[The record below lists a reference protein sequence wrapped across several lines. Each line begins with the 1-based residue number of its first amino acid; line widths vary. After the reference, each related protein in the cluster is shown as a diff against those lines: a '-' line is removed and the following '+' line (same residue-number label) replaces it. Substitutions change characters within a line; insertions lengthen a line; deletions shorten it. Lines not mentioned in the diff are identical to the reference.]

1 MPPKNIQEW
10 FQQEWNSG
18 RLTRP
23 QDALA
28 RLLQN
33 PEGFIR
39 KHPIVNTFDCAAH
52 GQTRAYIRND
62 SADAH
67 RPGSVLG
74 TLRLHKTESFNIEM
88 ISGANANGHAFPVH
102 GVYTSL
108 SGGGPV
114 WYTLDGSG
122 PAIMLTAKL
131 TGCTFIATGG
141 TGNAV
146 LVTHLQPQQGLET
159 GLQLNTRMKNVGS
172 TYGQLRYDLDTRSIN
187 VIGVRSANVW
197 SIWAQKL
204 VKNSTPPQILSV
216 HKIWPA

>member
-1 MPPKNIQEW
+1 MPPKTIQEW
-10 FQQEWNSG
+10 FQQEWSAG

-23 QDALA
+23 QNALTQ
-28 RLLQN
+28 LLHG
-33 PEGFIR
+33 PEAFIR

-52 GQTRAYIRND
+52 GPTNAYIRND
-62 SADAH
+62 SADAQ
-67 RPGSVLG
+67 RPGSILG
-74 TLRLHKTESFNIEM
+74 TKRLHKTESFNIEL
-88 ISGANANGHAFPVH
+88 ISGANANGFAFPVH

-114 WYTLDGSG
+114 WYTLNASG

-187 VIGVRSANVW
+187 VIGVRSGNTW

-216 HKIWPA
+216 HKIWPV